1 MKIIS
6 ILFTLFL
13 IFIYYYSISYLDV
26 HLGTMDPWWGTV
38 TFIFVPLVG
47 IPSLMYVIDSAF
59 SRILRIKKI
68 EKEIKRL
75 DFNVTHKI
83 SLGDYVIFADGNA
96 SEICVAEVPIK
107 SEEYSHHFYDSETL
121 LTSKIIVD
129 EHDEVASASTGSV
142 VGRAIVGG
150 VLFGGAGA
158 IVGGVTAKTVSRKNI
173 KSIQLRLIVDSEDS
187 TSHRINFYNYQKGAP
202 VSSNIVKSVLDNI
215 SKWQVIMELVML
227 GEKIPEF
234 DRRDQLEDHIDYIRL
249 KVEKSRHE

>member
-6 ILFTLFL
+6 VFLTLFL
-13 IFIYYYSISYLDV
+13 IFIYYFSISYLDI
-26 HLGTMDPWWGTV
+26 HLGTMDPWWGAV
-38 TFIFVPLVG
+38 TFIFVPLIG
-47 IPSLMYVIDSAF
+47 IPSLMYVIVSAF
-59 SRILRIKKI
+59 SRFSRIKKI
-68 EKEIKRL
+68 EKEIKTL
-75 DFNVTHKI
+75 DFNFTHKI
-83 SLGDYVIFADGNA
+83 NLGDYLIFADGNQ

-121 LTSKIIVD
+121 LASKIIVD

-142 VGRAIVGG
+142 VGRALVGG

-158 IVGGVTAKTVSRKNI
+158 IVGGVTAKTISRKNI

-187 TSHRINFYNYQKGAP
+187 TSHRINFYNYPKGASA
-202 VSSNIVKSVLDNI
+202 SSHTVKSALDNV

-249 KVEKSRHE
+249 KVGKPRNE